1 MIEVGHP
8 AVSPD
13 VYDGVKEIMRLRRE
27 GEITSEVVAHSRAV
41 RSDVDIAMGLEVD
54 RIAIWYG
61 VSDIHLAAKTRDTRE
76 AALQKIGDAIQ
87 YAHDHGFR
95 VRFTPPEDASRTDQ
109 EYLIQVIRTA
119 RECGADR
126 IGVADTVGL
135 LDPEQTSGLFRRL
148 RAAEPGVEYDFHGH
162 NDLGGCAVANSLA
175 AISAGGAT
183 IVHCTVNGLGERV
196 GGITPTQVIA
206 VAIKQKFGVDVA
218 RLDRLRDLS
227 VLVERYSG
235 IQMPPPTIPSQETSP
250 SCTSRA
256 YTSRAY

>member
-1 MIEVGHP
+1 M
-8 AVSPD
+8 
-13 VYDGVKEIMRLRRE
+13 
-27 GEITSEVVAHSRAV
+27 
-41 RSDVDIAMGLEVD
+41 
-54 RIAIWYG
+54 
-61 VSDIHLAAKTRDTRE
+61 
-76 AALQKIGDAIQ
+76 
-87 YAHDHGFR
+87 
-95 VRFTPPEDASRTDQ
+95 RFTPEDASRTDQ